1 MKGTDW
7 LCSSAA
13 AVVAVVVVA
22 AAAAVAASCSAG
34 TAGTCCHEL
43 PLAETDA
50 VEASSCGFDHC
61 SHVLVE
67 DSSNLVP
74 HFPE

>member
-13 AVVAVVVVA
+13 AAAVVVVV
-22 AAAAVAASCSAG
+22 AAAVAASCSAG

-50 VEASSCGFDHC
+50 VEASSCGFGHC